1 MRSWDSGNKVEVHTA
16 LILIKGKLEGL
27 KAEEWSKRSGIPF
40 QHIDRR
46 ETWSSTSKTRAQN
59 TFTLFF
65 TLPFQSQLPRWQRQK
80 NKWNGWWMRAVKCCP
95 HVSINPLW
103 AAAGG
108 RRADVVCVSVSTCH
122 VKMKRKMEAD
132 SDKFEVV

>member
-1 MRSWDSGNKVEVHTA
+1 
-16 LILIKGKLEGL
+16 
-27 KAEEWSKRSGIPF
+27 
-40 QHIDRR
+40 
-46 ETWSSTSKTRAQN
+46 
-59 TFTLFF
+59 
-65 TLPFQSQLPRWQRQK
+65 
-80 NKWNGWWMRAVKCCP
+80 MRAVKCCP

-132 SDKFEVV
+132 SEKFEVVYMATRPGEHSKSEGGKKEERWQTKGKHVM